1 MTKVKFFPVI
11 GLEIHIELTT
21 VRKMFCNCPADHF
34 GKEPNTQTCP
44 VCLGLP
50 GALPVPNQEAIRRTL
65 LLALALKCQINQKT
79 WFDRKNYFYPDLPKG
94 YQISQF
100 FRPMG
105 VGGQVNLDTGRK
117 INIREI
123 HLEEDTAKSLIRG
136 KKRLLD
142 FNKSGV
148 PLIEVVS
155 CPDLTGPQETKDYA
169 QKIHQ
174 LVRTLKISSADMEK
188 GQMRLEANISLKKD
202 PKDPL
207 PNYKVEIKNINSF
220 RYLHDAI
227 VYEIN
232 RQSQLLSA
240 NKKIVQ
246 ETRGYNPRQKIT
258 FSQRT
263 KEEAYEYRY
272 FPEPDIPP
280 LDLKKLFHLDELKK
294 SLPELPKEIAARLI
308 SQYHLSP
315 YQADI
320 LVRKYPDRAE
330 KTLAI
335 AVKEKISISKI
346 VNAIINRDY
355 PLEKTTPEEFVDKI
369 KSAQESESVLISGD
383 DLKTIVNQVVKK
395 NPKAL
400 DDYRAGKRAALGFLI
415 GQVQQKTKGRADIT
429 KTKTLLIKIL
439 NRG

>member
-1 MTKVKFFPVI
+1 MMKQKFFPII

-21 VRKMFCNCPADHF
+21 KRKMFCDCPADHF
-34 GKEPNTQTCP
+34 NKEPNTQTCP

-50 GALPVPNQEAIRRTL
+50 GALPVPNKEAIKRTL
-65 LLALALKCQINQKT
+65 LLAISLDCQINSKT

-105 VGGQVNLDTGRK
+105 IGGQVNLETGQK
-117 INIREI
+117 INIKEV
-123 HLEEDTAKSLIRG
+123 HLEEDTAKSLI
-136 KKRLLD
+136 KNDQRLLD

-155 CPDLTGPQETKDYA
+155 CPDLTSPQEAKDYA

-188 GQMRLEANISLKKD
+188 GQMRLEANISLKKS
-202 PKDPL
+202 PQDPL

-227 VYEIN
+227 TYEIN

-240 NKKIVQ
+240 GKKITQ
-246 ETRGYNPRQKIT
+246 ETRGYNPRQKTT
-258 FSQRT
+258 FSQRS

-280 LDLKKLFHLDELKK
+280 LNLTRLFQLDKIRA
-294 SLPELPKEIAARLI
+294 SLPELPEITIKRLI
-308 SQYHLSP
+308 SQYHLSR

-320 LVRKYPDRAE
+320 LFRKYPKRGEAVL
-330 KTLAI
+330 KI
-335 AVKEKISISKI
+335 AQLEKIKTSDAA
-346 VNAIINRDY
+346 NAIINQDY
-355 PLEKTTPEEFVDKI
+355 PLKNLTPREFVNKI
-369 KSAQESESVLISGD
+369 KSTQESTLLISGN
-383 DLKTIVNQVVKK
+383 DLETIINQVIAK
-395 NPKAL
+395 NPKAVN
-400 DDYRAGKRAALGFLI
+400 DYRAGKEAALGFLI
-415 GQVQQKTKGRADIT
+415 GQTQQKTKG
-429 KTKTLLIKIL
+429 KTDVANAKQIFIKIL

>member
-1 MTKVKFFPVI
+1 
-11 GLEIHIELTT
+11 
-21 VRKMFCNCPADHF
+21 
-34 GKEPNTQTCP
+34 
-44 VCLGLP
+44 
-50 GALPVPNQEAIRRTL
+50 
-65 LLALALKCQINQKT
+65 
-79 WFDRKNYFYPDLPKG
+79 
-94 YQISQF
+94 
-100 FRPMG
+100 
-105 VGGQVNLDTGRK
+105 
-117 INIREI
+117 
-123 HLEEDTAKSLIRG
+123 
-136 KKRLLD
+136 
-142 FNKSGV
+142 
-148 PLIEVVS
+148 VVS
-155 CPDLTGPQETKDYA
+155 CPDLTGPQEAKDYA

-202 PKDPL
+202 PKNPL

-240 NKKIVQ
+240 DKKIVQ
-246 ETRGYNPRQKIT
+246 ETRGYNPRQKTT

-280 LDLKKLFHLDELKK
+280 LDLKKLFRLDKLKK
-294 SLPELPKEIAARLI
+294 SLPELPKETITRLI
-308 SQYHLSP
+308 NQYHLSP

-335 AVKEKISISKI
+335 AVKEKIAISET

-369 KSAQESESVLISGD
+369 KSAQESVLISGD
-383 DLKTIVNQVVKK
+383 DLKTIVNQVVRK

-400 DDYRAGKRAALGFLI
+400 DDYRTGKRAALGFLI
-415 GQVQQKTKGRADIT
+415 GQVQQKTKGGADIV

>member
-1 MTKVKFFPVI
+1 MTEAKFFPVI

-34 GKEPNTQTCP
+34 FKEPNTQTCP

-50 GALPVPNQEAIRRTL
+50 GALPVPNKEAIRRTL

-105 VGGQVNLDTGRK
+105 VGGQVNLDTGQK

-155 CPDLTGPQETKDYA
+155 QPDLTSPQEAKDYA

-240 NKKIVQ
+240 DKKIIQ
-246 ETRGYNPRQKIT
+246 ETRGYNPRQKTT
-258 FSQRT
+258 FSQRS

-280 LDLKKLFHLDELKK
+280 LNLKKLFRLDELKK
-294 SLPELPKEIAARLI
+294 SLPELPKETIARLI
-308 SQYHLSP
+308 DRYRLSP

-330 KTLAI
+330 KTLEI
-335 AVKEKISISKI
+335 AVEEKITVSET

-355 PLEKTTPEEFVDKI
+355 PLEKTTPEEFIDKI
-369 KSAQESESVLISGD
+369 KSAQKSVLISGD
-383 DLKTIVNQVVKK
+383 DLKTIVNQVVRK

-415 GQVQQKTKGRADIT
+415 GQVQQKTKGKADIT
-429 KTKTLLIKIL
+429 KAKALLVKIL